1 MKILAFADLH
11 GDIRTLNKIIKKSKS
26 VDVVVCA
33 GDLSNFSMD
42 LEIVLNKLK
51 KIEKPLLIING
62 NHELDYEL
70 KKLCK
75 KYKFI
80 FIHKTQYDIED
91 YSFVGFGGGGFSQI
105 DKEFEN
111 WAKKF
116 KKRKGKKIV
125 LVTHAPIFNTKLD
138 FLKGL
143 GHVGN
148 KSMRKFVD
156 KIKPILVICGHLHE
170 NFNVTDEIKKTK
182 LINPGKEGKIL
193 TI

>member
-1 MKILAFADLH
+1 MKILAFGDLH
-11 GDIRTLNKIIKKSKS
+11 GDIKTLNKIIKKSKS

-80 FIHKTQYDIED
+80 FIHKTQYNIAN

-105 DKEFEN
+105 DKEFES

-116 KKRKGKKIV
+116 KKRKDKKIV

-138 FLKGL
+138 FLQGL

-156 KIKPILVICGHLHE
+156 KIKPILVVCGHLHE